1 MVNAY
6 WKNPNNGGI
15 NLVIEEKIIQ
25 KLSVEVEKINQG
37 ARPIDLWIIP
47 QIQILLGD
55 KIKNAPNYNFYNGK
69 TLNIKYDENNRVF
82 SVNEE

>member
-1 MVNAY
+1 M
-6 WKNPNNGGI
+6 
-15 NLVIEEKIIQ
+15 VIEEKIIQ

-55 KIKNAPNYNFYNGK
+55 KIKNAPNYNFYNDK